1 MMVTKH
7 SPWKLVYQAT
17 IIAGCFAPKS
27 VVSFC
32 LYTTLC
38 GFITYAYARHEGLM
52 RDWKR
57 RVTPD
62 DPAGPEIDT
71 GQADA
76 YIFATNDGTDYELVV
91 IQG

>member
-1 MMVTKH
+1 
-7 SPWKLVYQAT
+7 
-17 IIAGCFAPKS
+17 
-27 VVSFC
+27 
-32 LYTTLC
+32 
-38 GFITYAYARHEGLM
+38 M

-62 DPAGPEIDT
+62 IPAGQETDT